1 MIRFLL
7 GATGFVLAAALVRE
21 VTAADL
27 ANGKAIFRQCAAC
40 HSLAGGE
47 IKIGPSLAGVV
58 GRKAGSAEGFNYS
71 PAMKASGL
79 IWDEATLHRY
89 LANPRAVVPGT
100 KMAFAGVKDPKRLD
114 DLIAF
119 LKETAK

>member
-7 GATGFVLAAALVRE
+7 GAAGFVLAAALVRE
-21 VTAADL
+21 ATAADP
-27 ANGKAIFRQCAAC
+27 ANGKAVFQQCAAC
-40 HSLAGGE
+40 HSLAAGE
-47 IKIGPSLAGVV
+47 IKLGPSLAGVV

-71 PAMKASGL
+71 LAMKASGL

-89 LANPRAVVPGT
+89 LANPRSVVPGT
-100 KMAFAGVKDPKRLD
+100 KMAFAGVRDPKRVD

-119 LKETAK
+119 LKERAK